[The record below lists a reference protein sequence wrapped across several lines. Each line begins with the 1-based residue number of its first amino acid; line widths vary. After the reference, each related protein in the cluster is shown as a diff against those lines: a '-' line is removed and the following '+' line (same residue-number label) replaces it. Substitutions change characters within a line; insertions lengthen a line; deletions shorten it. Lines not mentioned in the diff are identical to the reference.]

1 MQSLKKT
8 SSEGQRDITN
18 GSILSKWFLVLAV
31 VIGVCGAV
39 PTTTNAAVIVSQP
52 YYSGYMSETS
62 PPYWYNSASG
72 EWPAVM
78 FEYNGVGTLKA
89 RSFVFYV
96 ESQTECKPAL
106 TQNLARF
113 ALINSS
119 TMVESAGTWATTSN
133 TEWVAAKSACIVYFN
148 TPLTLTNGSI
158 YSISLVTSNY
168 KLFGG
173 IQDSNVVT
181 LAKRAASGGVF
192 SWLTDK
198 SVTAP
203 AFYIYD
209 TYIATTDV
217 APLQVYVPPDTGG
230 GSCSLT
236 DPLTYF
242 TCIAAAI
249 GETISDLFIPST
261 TSLTAV
267 GATVASLSDKAPF
280 GYVIQPIA
288 ALASP
293 LATTTAVAP
302 QLIYETPWGNINMLP
317 VGDMD
322 PNLINSFSPYLTTLI
337 YTSVAL
343 GFIGLARHIL

>member
-1 MQSLKKT
+1 MEALT
-8 SSEGQRDITN
+8 SK
-18 GSILSKWFLVLAV
+18 LFVVLAV
-31 VIGVCGAV
+31 VIGVWGAA

-52 YYSGYMSETS
+52 YYSGYMSEVTA
-62 PPYWYNSASG
+62 PYWYSAST
-72 EWPAVM
+72 EWPGVM

-89 RSFVFYV
+89 RTFVFYV

-133 TEWVAAKSACIVYFN
+133 TEWVAAKSACVVYFN

-158 YSISLVTSNY
+158 YNISLVTTNY

-181 LAKRAASGGVF
+181 LAKRAASGGMF
-192 SWLTDK
+192 SWVSDK

-209 TYIATTDV
+209 TFIATTDV
-217 APLQVYVPPDTGG
+217 ASLQVYVPPDTSGG

-249 GETISDLFIPST
+249 GETISDLFIPTT

-267 GATVASLSDKAPF
+267 SSTVASLSDKAPF

-288 ALASP
+288 ALATP
-293 LATTTAVAP
+293 LASTTATAP
-302 QLIYETPWGNINMLP
+302 QLIYHTPWGDINMLP
-317 VGDMD
+317 VADMD